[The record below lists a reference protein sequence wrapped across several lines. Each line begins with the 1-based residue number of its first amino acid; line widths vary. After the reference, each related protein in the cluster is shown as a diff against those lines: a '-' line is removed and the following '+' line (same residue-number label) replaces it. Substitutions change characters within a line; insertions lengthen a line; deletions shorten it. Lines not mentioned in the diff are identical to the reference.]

1 MNSSVKREQ
10 ALPEVRMHQVQSPPL
25 AGKEWPAGEET
36 RSSKA
41 TPDQRG
47 RSEPGF
53 GKRSVDAT
61 VHPLRQPSVRPSIG
75 RRMFRGS
82 WRFSVAVLIGVG
94 ATLGWQ
100 SWGDAAREMLLT
112 RAPALA
118 TLMPVSVKPP
128 AVAAAAPDPMQQLGP
143 MAFNL
148 DALRRSV
155 EQLSARQDQ
164 MAQNIAALQ
173 AVGDDIKQKV
183 SAPPPAPAQPV
194 AAVPQRRPPQPRAP
208 STAVPR
214 SPPPAAAAAP
224 SR

>member
-1 MNSSVKREQ
+1 
-10 ALPEVRMHQVQSPPL
+10 MHQVQSPPL
-25 AGKEWPAGEET
+25 AGKEWSPGEEA

-41 TPDQRG
+41 APDQRG

-53 GKRSVDAT
+53 GRRSADAT

-75 RRMFRGS
+75 RRIFRS
-82 WRFSVAVLIGVG
+82 LLRFSVAVLIGVG

-100 SWGDAAREMLLT
+100 SWGDAAGEMLVA

-118 TLMPVSVKPP
+118 SLLPTSVKSP
-128 AVAAAAPDPMQQLGP
+128 AVAATPDPMQQLGP

-148 DALRRSV
+148 DALRRNV
-155 EQLSARQDQ
+155 EQLSAKQDQ

-194 AAVPQRRPPQPRAP
+194 AAVPQHRPAQPRAP
-208 STAVPR
+208 LAVVPR
-214 SPPPAAAAAP
+214 SPPPAAAAPPA
-224 SR
+224 R